1 MSIIPTGWV
10 WELTRSLFP
19 HVSPVLLW
27 LLFITLVPEDLK
39 IKASKSQMLIP
50 KVSLWNTYLRLPML
64 NFATGGPFVEIVVI
78 ISIQPPWCQNSA
90 KFHSSSFST
99 LTKIPSFRQKKTHF
113 KRSKLSHGVFRKFTV
128 SSQKVLQKTPDVS
141 CELKQIRTW
150 GTDTLSFGEILCRFH
165 LSTSVKLFH
174 PGMATDGLEDHFSE
188 TLGSVFGFFHN
199 PYHRLHPRTPTR

>member
-1 MSIIPTGWV
+1 MSIIPTGRV

-99 LTKIPSFRQKKTHF
+99 LSKIPSFRPKKNALQKVQIIPWSFPQIHREFPKGSTKDTRCELWAETNSNMGNRH
-113 KRSKLSHGVFRKFTV
+113 LVFRGDSLQV
-128 SSQKVLQKTPDVS
+128 SPVY
-141 CELKQIRTW
+141 I
-150 GTDTLSFGEILCRFH
+150 
-165 LSTSVKLFH
+165 
-174 PGMATDGLEDHFSE
+174 SE
-188 TLGSVFGFFHN
+188 TFSSRNGHRWTWRSFF
-199 PYHRLHPRTPTR
+199 RDFRICLWIFS

>member
-1 MSIIPTGWV
+1 MSIIPTGRV

-99 LTKIPSFRQKKTHF
+99 LSKIPSFRQKKRTSKGPNYPMEF
-113 KRSKLSHGVFRKFTV
+113 SANSPWVPKRFYKRHPMWVVSWNKFEHGEPTPCLSGRFFAGFTCLH
-128 SSQKVLQKTPDVS
+128 QWNFFIQEWPPMD
-141 CELKQIRTW
+141 LKII
-150 GTDTLSFGEILCRFH
+150 F
-165 LSTSVKLFH
+165 
-174 PGMATDGLEDHFSE
+174 P
-188 TLGSVFGFFHN
+188 
-199 PYHRLHPRTPTR
+199 RL